1 LAEAEY
7 TTTSRLPAETIW
19 AFVEDM
25 DHWARFVTG
34 YQSHEKQSQT
44 ESTWTLK
51 GDVGVLQRRL
61 VFQVEIT
68 EWSPGKRAGFRLK
81 GVNEP
86 MSGEGVFTLEPA
98 GGAHP
103 AAPAPPTRAGA
114 LQRFFE
120 ALVRGV
126 LRLLGR
132 APQREPAQLAAA
144 AGTQLSFRLRLDPG
158 GPMAP
163 MINAMIKPLMLPAA
177 ESLANQILAHLE
189 ARPGEAQQGAA
200 R

>member
-1 LAEAEY
+1 MAEAEY

-25 DHWARFVTG
+25 DHWAGFVTG
-34 YQSHEKQSQT
+34 YQSHEKKSQT

-68 EWSPGKRAGFRLK
+68 EWSPGKRAGFRMK

-98 GGAHP
+98 GDALPAPP
-103 AAPAPPTRAGA
+103 AAPRAGA
-114 LQRFFE
+114 IQRFFE
-120 ALVRGV
+120 ALVRAV

-132 APQREPAQLAAA
+132 APRREPQPLSAG

-189 ARPGEAQQGAA
+189 AREGQQGAA

>member
-1 LAEAEY
+1 MAEAEY
-7 TTTSRLPAETIW
+7 TTTARLPIETIW

-34 YQSHEKQSQT
+34 YQSHEKKSQT
-44 ESTWTLK
+44 ESLWTLK

-98 GGAHP
+98 GGGLP
-103 AAPAPPTRAGA
+103 VPVAPPKAGA
-114 LQRFFE
+114 IQRFFE

-132 APQREPAQLAAA
+132 APRREPVQLAGG
-144 AGTQLSFRLRLDPG
+144 AGTQVSFRLRLDPG

-189 ARPGEAQQGAA
+189 AQPREGQQGAA

>member
-34 YQSHEKQSQT
+34 YQSHEKKSQT
-44 ESTWTLK
+44 ESLWTLK

-86 MSGEGVFTLEPA
+86 MSGEGVFTLEPL
-98 GGAHP
+98 GASAPAP
-103 AAPAPPTRAGA
+103 AAPRRTGA

-132 APQREPAQLAAA
+132 APRRDPAPLPGG

>member
-1 LAEAEY
+1 MAEAEY
-7 TTTSRLPAETIW
+7 TTTARLPAETIW

-34 YQSHEKQSQT
+34 YQGHEKKSQT
-44 ESTWTLK
+44 ESLWTLK
-51 GDVGVLQRRL
+51 GDVGVLQRKL
-61 VFQVEIT
+61 LFQVEIT

-98 GGAHP
+98 G
-103 AAPAPPTRAGA
+103 AALPAPGTPARTGPV
-114 LQRFFE
+114 QRFFE

-132 APQREPAQLAAA
+132 APRREAAQLSGG

-189 ARPGEAQQGAA
+189 AREGQQGAA